1 MGREENETHDKVSMS
16 TEEGDDDDEVEDLQ
30 KDVGHVGGRKTMM
43 VVGSEGRKEGRREKK
58 RHRVHVPVVSVEGR
72 NNIFSPFQ
80 PHPGRGICVEKK
92 TRKVF

>member
-1 MGREENETHDKVSMS
+1 
-16 TEEGDDDDEVEDLQ
+16 
-30 KDVGHVGGRKTMM
+30 MM